1 MCLHDHDATPS
12 LPPAALSRRNV
23 IAGAAVLAGVTA
35 GGIAS
40 ASSASALGEVATSG
54 RAGSV
59 RSTTATPL
67 VVEGGSVVDP
77 LTGHVIEDGIVV
89 LREGRVL
96 AVGSRDTTRR
106 AVASVGSTARRI
118 DASGRWVVP
127 GLIDV
132 HVHANALA
140 DARALVR
147 AGATS
152 VRSGSSSFYQDV
164 AMRSL
169 PDRVPGLAPRM
180 RAAGIF
186 VSPQLGDSLL
196 ADPELAPLAA
206 LPGGVTS
213 TADIAHVTR
222 VNVSRGVDVVKTRA
236 NPRAGLAEQDPREL
250 VYDREQLTAVV
261 RAASGR
267 PVLCHA
273 YSAEGYARAPQGPTY
288 REPTTCPTEEHAKSS
303 IEAPGETAAA
313 SRHHVLTDREA
324 ARAPSQSP
332 SAHFE
337 LTWVD
342 LTIAT
347 IPNGTKQKRV
357 HTIAQPR
364 RVGGGGAWPR
374 RGPTHSA
381 MGVAAYGSGST
392 RPAGGGSGTGGG
404 ITGALGGVEV
414 AVAPGDS
421 RSGSHCDQVSWVGS
435 GRRSS
440 MVRVLLARRV
450 GPCETRQERQRSME
464 KTRAGVNR
472 TNPPSQMMVG
482 SPSALSCLP
491 ARSHSSIPPS
501 TLATS

>member
-35 GGIAS
+35 GGISS

-54 RAGSV
+54 RTGSV
-59 RSTTATPL
+59 RSTAPAPL
-67 VVEGGSVVDP
+67 VVEGGSVIDP
-77 LTGHVIEDGIVV
+77 LTGHVVEDGIVV
-89 LREGRVL
+89 LRDGRVL

-106 AVASVGSTARRI
+106 AVASVGSAARRI

-250 VYDREQLTAVV
+250 VYDREQLSAVV

-273 YSAEGYARAPQGPTY
+273 YSAEG
-288 REPTTCPTEEHAKSS
+288 
-303 IEAPGETAAA
+303 I
-313 SRHHVLTDREA
+313 D
-324 ARAPSQSP
+324 
-332 SAHFE
+332 
-337 LTWVD
+337 
-342 LTIAT
+342 
-347 IPNGTKQKRV
+347 
-357 HTIAQPR
+357 
-364 RVGGGGAWPR
+364 GA
-374 RGPTHSA
+374 
-381 MGVAAYGSGST
+381 V
-392 RPAGGGSGTGGG
+392 
-404 ITGALGGVEV
+404 
-414 AVAPGDS
+414 
-421 RSGSHCDQVSWVGS
+421 
-435 GRRSS
+435 
-440 MVRVLLARRV
+440 
-450 GPCETRQERQRSME
+450 
-464 KTRAGVNR
+464 RAGVR
-472 TNPPSQMMVG
+472 SIEHGVFVSDATISEM
-482 SPSALSCLP
+482 
-491 ARSHSSIPPS
+491 ARRDTHFTP
-501 TLATS
+501 TLAAISGMIGSSDPVLDARGREYTPILMKAVREAHERGVTVVAGTDSFGTDVDPIGSEVRLLVEAGLTPLDALRAATTSAARLLGWSRQAGRLVPGGFGDLLVVDGNPLDDGSAVERVRVVVAQGAVVRQD